1 MAFNCKFNRNI
12 TLGSGSDGCGSTE
25 TALGGIQERFY
36 IYNIQDIDGFEYLYD
51 NRADDTLIIST
62 IITGEPYYY
71 VDASSITYNETQD
84 GDIYEHVLTAV
95 VANFQPLTQDI
106 LSDAVRGR
114 FLVCFKPYG
123 SDYYRVFGWKEG
135 ATMTHT
141 GDLDESNS
149 SYTITFSDT
158 SNYPLMSADKSNFN
172 LADKQYRPIFV
183 PLYDVTYCELD
194 EHGLQTGWCLAQ
206 YVVKVNSAG
215 QALDVNNHLCEYS
228 ELPQDAYKLEG
239 VADGGYHILGTYTE
253 DAVFDGKPV
262 RVYDIV
268 LCQPESSG
276 SITVDPLLIRLN
288 STTRLTANASL
299 TSNDVWQMMSETPE
313 YCTMSPTYGSGNS
326 TLTFYHGRYGGDDHI
341 IVQNLNSY
349 EQVEITVQNR
359 IIICMGNESF
369 DNGIMNFHVY
379 ARAYGGDNS
388 YHWTVNNQGLT
399 ITEAYNT
406 EGDVPELRGLDCV
419 VNEPAVEQERSWTF
433 TFIHDNDEEEVKTC
447 TVTILG
453 QNSEPYWRL
462 TSRFCEEETI

>member
-1 MAFNCKFNRNI
+1 MSFNCKFNRNI

-36 IYNIQDIDGFEYLYD
+36 IYNIQDIEGFEYLHD

-84 GDIYEHVLTAV
+84 GDIYEHVLTAT

-123 SDYYRVFGWKEG
+123 SDYFRVFGWKEG

-149 SYTITFSDT
+149 SYTITFTDS
-158 SNYPLMSADKSNFN
+158 SNYPLMSADKDNFS
-172 LADKQYRPIFV
+172 LADKQFRPIFV
-183 PLYDVTYCELD
+183 PLYDVSYCELD
-194 EHGLQTGWCLAQ
+194 EHGMQTGWCLAQ

-215 QALDVNNHLCEYS
+215 QALDVNNQLCEYS
-228 ELPQDAYKLEG
+228 HLPQDAYKLEG

-262 RVYDIV
+262 RIYDIV
-268 LCQPESSG
+268 LCQPEG
-276 SITVDPLLIRLN
+276 TDSISCDPLLIRLN
-288 STTRLTANASL
+288 STTRLTANATL
-299 TSNDVWQMMSETPE
+299 TSNDVWQMVSDAPE
-313 YCTMSPTYGSGNS
+313 YCTMSPTYGNGNAV
-326 TLTFYHGRYGGDDHI
+326 LTFYHGRYGGDDTI
-341 IVQNLNSY
+341 TVQNLNSY
-349 EQVEITVQNR
+349 QQVDITVQNR
-359 IIICMGNESF
+359 IVICMNDSEF
-369 DNGIMNFHVY
+369 ENGIMNFTVF
-379 ARAYGGDNS
+379 ARAYGGSNS

-399 ITEAYNT
+399 ITEAYDSSDGT
-406 EGDVPELRGLDCV
+406 PVLTALDCA
-419 VNEPAVEQERSWTF
+419 VNQTDVEEQRSWTF
-433 TFIHDNDEEEVKTC
+433 TFIHDDDNEEVKTC

-462 TSRFCEEETI
+462 TTRFCEETI